1 MKTEEQIKKA
11 LRNREYRE
19 KNKEI
24 LRLKRVAKFEANEE
38 KHRSEKLAWYYKNKE
53 KQLQE
58 EESSPMMTLKSV
70 ARLIGVRENVAQ
82 KISKTESYKMP
93 KPKMARCDGSDLYCR
108 MEIEEWMPFI
118 REVVAFYS
126 TKRKL
131 IKLTGAAVHIVNF
144 MQNNKAVISHCEDE
158 RKRLREL
165 WVETLTMH

>member
-19 KNKEI
+19 KNKEA

-70 ARLIGVRENVAQ
+70 ARLIGVRENVA
-82 KISKTESYKMP
+82 KNISKTESYKMP
-93 KPKMARCDGSDLYCR
+93 KPKMAMCDGSNLYCR
-108 MEIEEWMPFI
+108 IEIEEWMPFI

-144 MQNNKAVISHCEDE
+144 MQNNKAVISHCEEE
-158 RKRLREL
+158 RTRLREL
-165 WVETLTMH
+165 WVETLTTH